1 MNTIRK
7 IQKIIVFALIL
18 LGNQVFGQTNIGVDE
33 RFELVNIAFRLTGKN
48 VFVYTDP
55 ANYMANIDNYFSK
68 YKNHE
73 LIKFLRQR
81 YEPMSMIEI
90 GTATNLAADIEIT
103 SKGIVVTNQWI
114 PFVKYEEYG
123 VDKHDWDWSEAE
135 FKECVKLLNK
145 FYKDTK
151 FHQFFLSNRSFYASI
166 EKEFQKLVDQIDT
179 AWFQDVF
186 SKPYEMDNIWLVPSN
201 GVHNFATLRKDAA
214 GNSYNNC
221 EIACPLT
228 NAAGEFIF
236 SEGTFQTLI
245 HEICHNYTSPICQQ
259 NEAFFKEICD
269 TLYNTKVGKVLRANA
284 YGDPGAFTYEGINRL
299 CEFYYYQ
306 THNTFDSVEL
316 DRRIHNDET
325 KGFIWLEEM
334 LRLMDVFASN
344 RDIYPDF
351 QSFVP
356 QLHGFLSEVAN
367 NMDKYYWPKY
377 QLLFPRVVATY
388 PANGAVVDTNVTAI
402 YVFFSQPMFTPM
414 RFSEGVNDRSDV
426 TFLPVDFDNISW
438 VDGYTY
444 KVPLSEPLKPKTKYG
459 FRINRPVSDKYHYGI
474 PPYDL
479 IFETK

>member
-1 MNTIRK
+1 MSVITK
-7 IQKIIVFALIL
+7 FKKIIVFAIIL
-18 LGNQVFGQTNIGVDE
+18 LGNQAWGQTYIGVDE

-55 ANYMANIDNYFSK
+55 ANYMTNIDNYFSK

-114 PFVKYEEYG
+114 PFGKYEEYG

-221 EIACPLT
+221 EIGCP
-228 NAAGEFIF
+228 
-236 SEGTFQTLI
+236 
-245 HEICHNYTSPICQQ
+245 
-259 NEAFFKEICD
+259 
-269 TLYNTKVGKVLRANA
+269 
-284 YGDPGAFTYEGINRL
+284 
-299 CEFYYYQ
+299 
-306 THNTFDSVEL
+306 
-316 DRRIHNDET
+316 
-325 KGFIWLEEM
+325 
-334 LRLMDVFASN
+334 
-344 RDIYPDF
+344 
-351 QSFVP
+351 
-356 QLHGFLSEVAN
+356 
-367 NMDKYYWPKY
+367 
-377 QLLFPRVVATY
+377 
-388 PANGAVVDTNVTAI
+388 
-402 YVFFSQPMFTPM
+402 
-414 RFSEGVNDRSDV
+414 
-426 TFLPVDFDNISW
+426 
-438 VDGYTY
+438 
-444 KVPLSEPLKPKTKYG
+444 
-459 FRINRPVSDKYHYGI
+459 
-474 PPYDL
+474 
-479 IFETK
+479 

>member
-1 MNTIRK
+1 MCVITK
-7 IQKIIVFALIL
+7 FKKIIVFATIL
-18 LGNQVFGQTNIGVDE
+18 FGSQAFGQTYIGVDE

-135 FKECVKLLNK
+135 FKACVKLLNK

-221 EIACPLT
+221 EIGCPLT
-228 NAAGEFIF
+228 NAAGEVIF
-236 SEGTFQTLI
+236 SEGTFRTLI

-269 TLYNTKVGKVLRANA
+269 TLYNTKVGKILHANH
-284 YGDPGAFTYEGINRL
+284 YGAPSAITYESINIL

-344 RDIYPDF
+344 RDVYPDF

-388 PANGAVVDTNVTAI
+388 PANGAVVDTNVSNL
-402 YVFFSQPMFTPM
+402 YFFFSQPMYTGMYFY
-414 RFSEGVNDRSDV
+414 EGPPNQSDV
-426 TFLPVDFDNISW
+426 TRIPIDFDNISW
-438 VDGYTY
+438 EDAYTY
-444 KVPLSEPLKPKTKYG
+444 KIPISEPLNPKTKYG
-459 FRINRPVSDKYHYGI
+459 VRMSRAIDNTYHYQTI
-474 PPYDL
+474 PYDL

>member
-1 MNTIRK
+1 MNTITK
-7 IQKIIVFALIL
+7 FKKIIVFALIL

-55 ANYMANIDNYFSK
+55 ANYMANIDNYFEK

-81 YEPMSMIEI
+81 YEPRSVIVLGEAS
-90 GTATNLAADIEIT
+90 GLAADIEIT
-103 SKGIVVTNQWI
+103 PKGIVPTHRWLS
-114 PFVKYEEYG
+114 FVNHEEYG
-123 VDKHDWDWSEAE
+123 VQKNDEDWSEAE
-135 FKECVKLLNK
+135 FKECVRLLNK
-145 FYKDTK
+145 FYKDTR
-151 FHQFFLSNRSFYASI
+151 FHQFYLSNKSFYDSI
-166 EKEFQKLVDQIDT
+166 EREFQKLVDQIDT
-179 AWFQDVF
+179 AWFQDF
-186 SKPYEMDNIWLVPSN
+186 FGKPYKMDNIWLVPSN
-201 GVHNFATLRKDAA
+201 GVHNFAILRKDAE
-214 GNSYNNC
+214 GNKYNNC
-221 EIACPLT
+221 VIACPFT
-228 NAAGEFIF
+228 NASGEVIF

-269 TLYNTKVGKVLRANA
+269 TLYNTKVEKVLRANA

-316 DRRIHNDET
+316 DRRIHNDEK

-356 QLHGFLSEVAN
+356 QLHGFLSEVVTL
-367 NMDKYYWPKY
+367 MDKYYWPKY
-377 QLLFPRVVATY
+377 QLLHPRVVATY
-388 PANGAVVDTNVTAI
+388 PANGAVVDTNVTSI

-414 RFSEGVNDRSDV
+414 RSYWGVNDQSDV
-426 TFLPVDFDNISW
+426 SLLPVDFDKITW
-438 VDGYTY
+438 EDAYTY
-444 KVPLSEPLKPKTKYG
+444 KVPLREPLKPKTKYG
-459 FRINRPVSDKYHYGI
+459 FRINMHVSDKYHYGI